1 MEYINVH
8 AAAIKAY
15 QAVNTPTHLTKA
27 TSSSGKPVLGSASG
41 AVGGLLAVIIIMA
54 LLGLALFIW
63 AAYALYRFWRVLP
76 MIAALA
82 SLILLLLGFAPFSL
96 LVTYAAKRA

>member
-8 AAAIKAY
+8 AAAMKAY
-15 QAVNTPTHLTKA
+15 QAVNTPA
-27 TSSSGKPVLGSASG
+27 RPPQPSPSGPTPSVPPGIA
-41 AVGGLLAVIIIMA
+41 GGLLAFIIVMA
-54 LLGLALFIW
+54 LVGLAIFIW

-76 MIAALA
+76 TIAALA
-82 SLILLLLGFAPFSL
+82 SLALLVFGFAPFSL